1 MTKNT
6 YQVLT
11 TPIGRAKY
19 VWLNKPDTKF
29 GQEKYKTQLIMDP
42 EEAQPI
48 VKALQSAA
56 VAEFGDK
63 ASEAKLGFTTDV
75 DTGEIDLKTATKYE
89 PKFFDSQG
97 HPIPKASLPE
107 LFGGSRLALR
117 VKLYP
122 YNVNTAN
129 YGITCQIM
137 AVQIVEAL
145 TSSDNMEGA
154 GFDRVDGGFVAQD
167 TSFSS
172 AGVTTPAADDS
183 FGEASYL
190 D

>member
-6 YQVLT
+6 YPVLT

-29 GQEKYKTQLIMDP
+29 GQEKYKTQLLMDP
-42 EEAQPI
+42 DQAQPV
-48 VKALQSAA
+48 VKALQAAA
-56 VAEFGDK
+56 VAQFGDR

-117 VKLYP
+117 IKLYP
-122 YNVNTAN
+122 YDVNATN

-154 GFDRVDGGFVAQD
+154 GFDRVDGGFVAED
-167 TSFSS
+167 TSFST
-172 AGVTTPAADDS
+172 AGVTPASDDS

>member
-1 MTKNT
+1 M
-6 YQVLT
+6 
-11 TPIGRAKY
+11 
-19 VWLNKPDTKF
+19 
-29 GQEKYKTQLIMDP
+29 
-42 EEAQPI
+42 
-48 VKALQSAA
+48 
-56 VAEFGDK
+56 AEFGDK

-97 HPIPKASLPE
+97 QPIPKASLPE

-122 YNVNTAN
+122 YNVSATN

-145 TSSDNMEGA
+145 TSSDNMEGSS
-154 GFDRVDGGFVAQD
+154 FDRVEGGFVAQD
-167 TSFSS
+167 TNFAS

>member
-1 MTKNT
+1 MTKST

-29 GQEKYKTQLIMDP
+29 GQEKYKTQLLIDP
-42 EEAQPI
+42 EEAKPLI
-48 VKALQSAA
+48 KALQDTA

-97 HPIPKASLPE
+97 QPIPKASLPE

-117 VKLYP
+117 VLSL
-122 YNVNTAN
+122 
-129 YGITCQIM
+129 IHI
-137 AVQIVEAL
+137 
-145 TSSDNMEGA
+145 
-154 GFDRVDGGFVAQD
+154 
-167 TSFSS
+167 
-172 AGVTTPAADDS
+172 
-183 FGEASYL
+183 
-190 D
+190 

>member
-1 MTKNT
+1 MTKST

-29 GQEKYKTQLIMDP
+29 GQEKYKTQLLIDP
-42 EEAQPI
+42 EEAKPLI
-48 VKALQSAA
+48 KALQDTA

-75 DTGEIDLKTATKYE
+75 DTGEIDLKTATTYE
-89 PKFFDSQG
+89 PKFFDRQG
-97 HPIPKASLPE
+97 QPIPKASLPE
-107 LFGGSRLALR
+107 LFGGRSLALR

-122 YNVNTAN
+122 YNVSATH

-137 AVQIVEAL
+137 AVQIV
-145 TSSDNMEGA
+145 
-154 GFDRVDGGFVAQD
+154 
-167 TSFSS
+167 
-172 AGVTTPAADDS
+172 
-183 FGEASYL
+183 
-190 D
+190 